1 MKKDRVMQKSTF
13 VRGAF
18 ITTFGIVLTKILGI
32 LYVIPFHSIIGD
44 EGGALYSY
52 AYTIYLFF
60 ISLSTAG
67 IPLAISRIVSEYQA
81 LGYSK
86 AKRHAFVLGKRISI
100 WLGVFSF
107 LIVFLFAP
115 FFARWI
121 LGGVDGGN
129 SVSSVSFVIRMI
141 SFAILIGPLLSVYR
155 GYFEGHKFMSPPS
168 ISQVLEQ
175 LFRVFIIIFG
185 SLIALKSFKAS
196 LRTVVGVAL
205 FGATVGAF
213 VSYFYL
219 VFKYFRNRHKFQEKM
234 RNVNEP
240 IVRDKM
246 ICRKIFIYAV
256 PFIMIDFF
264 KSLYNY
270 IDMFTVVKG
279 LVRYVS
285 YTAVNAEAIYSMLST
300 WAQKF
305 NMIISAVS
313 SGIIVS
319 LMPHLVEGIVKKD
332 KEDINFRIE
341 QAFSMLLYFSL
352 PITFGICFL
361 SRPIWV
367 LFYGESV
374 FGPSVLGYYI
384 FVGLLSSLFVTAITI
399 LQTFRD
405 YKWVFR
411 CLVIGVFI
419 KLVLNYTLLRSFDSL
434 GLPAYYGFITAT
446 LLGYLVSF
454 ILCMVILH
462 VKYFVNFENVVKN
475 FVDIL
480 CGSILMVF
488 ILYLCHFIFPFP
500 VGGRIFYLF
509 VILFYSF
516 LGAFVYFYYMYKN
529 GVTRRVF
536 GNHFMK
542 SVMRIFVKK

>member
-213 VSYFYL
+213 VSL
-219 VFKYFRNRHKFQEKM
+219 
-234 RNVNEP
+234 
-240 IVRDKM
+240 
-246 ICRKIFIYAV
+246 
-256 PFIMIDFF
+256 
-264 KSLYNY
+264 
-270 IDMFTVVKG
+270 
-279 LVRYVS
+279 
-285 YTAVNAEAIYSMLST
+285 
-300 WAQKF
+300 
-305 NMIISAVS
+305 
-313 SGIIVS
+313 
-319 LMPHLVEGIVKKD
+319 
-332 KEDINFRIE
+332 
-341 QAFSMLLYFSL
+341 
-352 PITFGICFL
+352 
-361 SRPIWV
+361 
-367 LFYGESV
+367 
-374 FGPSVLGYYI
+374 
-384 FVGLLSSLFVTAITI
+384 
-399 LQTFRD
+399 
-405 YKWVFR
+405 
-411 CLVIGVFI
+411 
-419 KLVLNYTLLRSFDSL
+419 
-434 GLPAYYGFITAT
+434 
-446 LLGYLVSF
+446 
-454 ILCMVILH
+454 
-462 VKYFVNFENVVKN
+462 
-475 FVDIL
+475 
-480 CGSILMVF
+480 
-488 ILYLCHFIFPFP
+488 
-500 VGGRIFYLF
+500 
-509 VILFYSF
+509 
-516 LGAFVYFYYMYKN
+516 
-529 GVTRRVF
+529 
-536 GNHFMK
+536 
-542 SVMRIFVKK
+542 